1 MIFGR
6 RFIMIL
12 FVFVALSM
20 FSTSVIATPFIN
32 NKRENL
38 TTVVEPSQS
47 AGGLSMCYD
56 KPRLNS
62 DHIDYIASTTT
73 VNLVASTADRS
84 SSQYTGP
91 TTTSLSVLVVVGGKD
106 PTARTSWPLPLMWWT
121 TVPIPM
127 TITCPTCNGGSIDV
141 TRAVREGST
150 KWKW

>member
-1 MIFGR
+1 
-6 RFIMIL
+6 MIL

-38 TTVVEPSQS
+38 TTVVEPFRS
-47 AGGLSMCYD
+47 AGGLSMRYD

-62 DHIDYIASTTT
+62 DYIDYIASTTT

-106 PTARTSWPLPLMWWT
+106 PTARTS
-121 TVPIPM
+121 
-127 TITCPTCNGGSIDV
+127 
-141 TRAVREGST
+141 
-150 KWKW
+150 